1 LKGFAMPKQ
10 SGHWVPAIIED
21 EEITYS
27 FEAHK
32 PRKLSK
38 SIPWLCCANCGLL
51 YLNNPITKWCIK
63 MGCNH
68 SYHNQFKFILK
79 KITKGRT

>member
-1 LKGFAMPKQ
+1 MAQKG
-10 SGHWVPAIIED
+10 GYWVPAEIED

-38 SIPWLCCANCGLL
+38 SLPWLYCAYCGLL
-51 YLNNPITKWCIK
+51 YLRNPITKWCIK

-68 SYHNQFKFILK
+68 SYHTQFNYMLK
-79 KITKGRT
+79 KLTKRRA

>member
-1 LKGFAMPKQ
+1 MSKQ
-10 SGHWVPAIIED
+10 GYWIQAEIED

-32 PRKLSK
+32 PRKLGK
-38 SIPWLCCANCGLL
+38 RIPWLYCAHCGLL
-51 YLNNPITKWCIK
+51 YLKNPITRWCIK

-68 SYHNQFKFILK
+68 TYHKQFKFMLK
-79 KITKGRT
+79 KFTKRRV